1 MCHVSVGHLARLVEE
16 AGIAT
21 VIIAVRSFRSRLEAM
36 TLPRV
41 LLTPYLLGR
50 PVGPPGESKQQ
61 LETLRAGLELLENA
75 MEGGA
80 IEEYPGY
87 YTFKRT

>member
-1 MCHVSVGHLARLVEE
+1 VGHLARLLEE

-21 VIIAVRSFRSRLEAM
+21 VIIAVRSFRSKLEQL

-50 PVGPPGESKQQ
+50 PVGPPGESEQQ
-61 LETLRAGLELLENA
+61 LATLRAGLDLLENA
-75 MEGGA
+75 REGGT
-80 IEEYPGY
+80 IEEYQES
-87 YTFKRT
+87 YTFTQS

>member
-1 MCHVSVGHLARLVEE
+1 LARLLEE

-21 VIIAVRSFRSRLEAM
+21 VIIAVRSFRSKLEQM

-50 PVGPPGESKQQ
+50 PVGPPGENEQQ
-61 LETLRAGLELLENA
+61 LATLRAGLELLETA
-75 MEGGA
+75 REGGT
-80 IEEYPGY
+80 IEEYPEPF
-87 YTFKRT
+87 TFTQS